1 MKMFGYLFA
10 VASNNITINQK
21 KDNVIK
27 AEMISMNIVLAFF
40 GRRFALSWKSSARS
54 I

>member
-1 MKMFGYLFA
+1 MKIFGYLFA

-27 AEMISMNIVLAFF
+27 AEMMSLNIVLAFLG
-40 GRRFALSWKSSARS
+40 GRFSFSWKSLARS